1 MTVTL
6 LIVNEAR
13 PQRLNLA
20 LNTKFSSMERS
31 NYSTLL
37 GIVADT
43 AVEYLN
49 IKIDE
54 YKIKTVE
61 NLSLLTNRILVALIA
76 TMLGTV
82 ILLLLGVALAFVL
95 GAMTGN
101 IAWGFI
107 IVAILFAEALLM
119 VYISRKTLFLNKMKQ
134 MYMKMFFGKN

>member
-1 MTVTL
+1 MR
-6 LIVNEAR
+6 R
-13 PQRLNLA
+13 PKRLSLA

-61 NLSLLTNRILVALIA
+61 NLSLLTNKILVALIA

-95 GAMTGN
+95 GAMTGS

-119 VYISRKTLFLNKMKQ
+119 VYISRKTLFLKKMKQ